1 MQKNS
6 SIAVLVSGGL
16 DSCVLLAESVKSYR
30 RVWPIYV
37 RQGLVWENTELYWL
51 KKYLKAIT
59 LTPDPSPL
67 NMERG
72 KNPNKSKTL
81 SLLKGEGGRRPGE
94 GVQPLVILSLPMSDI
109 YGNHW
114 STSRKGTPGAKSKD
128 KAVYLPGRNLVLSL
142 KPAVFA
148 AMNKIPV
155 LALGSLAHNPFSD
168 AAPAFFRQWG
178 SVLSQGLGTKIRVIA
193 PYRQRSKADVIR
205 MGKTWP
211 LQLSFSCIAPKGKNH
226 CGRCNKCA
234 ERRRAFKSAKVEDK
248 TIYVT
253 N

>member
-1 MQKNS
+1 M
-6 SIAVLVSGGL
+6 SGGL
-16 DSCVLLAESVKSYR
+16 DSCVLLTESAKSYR

-51 KKYLKAIT
+51 RRFIQQVGAREFHPLKV
-59 LTPDPSPL
+59 
-67 NMERG
+67 
-72 KNPNKSKTL
+72 L
-81 SLLKGEGGRRPGE
+81 SC
-94 GVQPLVILSLPMSDI
+94 VMSDI

-114 STSRKGTPGAKSKD
+114 STGHQLAPGARSKD
-128 KAVYLPGRNLVLSL
+128 EAVYLPGRNLILSL

-168 AAPAFFRQWG
+168 AAPAFFQQWG
-178 SVLSQGLGTKIRVIA
+178 SVLSRGLGVKIQVIA
-193 PYRQRSKADVIR
+193 PYRQRSKSDVIR
-205 MGKTWP
+205 LGRAWP
-211 LQLSFSCIAPKGKNH
+211 LHLSFSCIAPKGKRH

-234 ERRRAFKSAKVEDK
+234 ERRRAFKLAKVEDK
-248 TIYVT
+248 TIYVK

>member
-1 MQKNS
+1 VPKNS

-16 DSCVLLAESVKSYR
+16 DSCVLLAESAKSYR

-37 RQGLVWENTELYWL
+37 RQGLVWEEVELYWL
-51 KKYLKAIT
+51 RRYLKAIT
-59 LTPDPSPL
+59 LTPNPSPL

-72 KNPNKSKTL
+72 KNLNKNKTL

-94 GVQPLVILSLPMSDI
+94 GVQPLVILSLPMHDV

-114 STSRKGTPGAKSKD
+114 STGRQTTPGARTKD
-128 KAVYLPGRNLVLSL
+128 EAVYLPGRNLVLSL

-148 AMNKIPV
+148 AMNKIPI

-178 SVLSQGLGTKIRVIA
+178 SVLSRGLGSKICVIA
-193 PYRQRSKADVIR
+193 PYRQCSKADVIR
-205 MGKTWP
+205 KGSDWP
-211 LQLSFSCIAPKGKNH
+211 LQLSFSCIAPRGKKH

-234 ERRRAFKSAKVEDK
+234 ERRRAFRSAKVEDK
-248 TIYVT
+248 TIYAK